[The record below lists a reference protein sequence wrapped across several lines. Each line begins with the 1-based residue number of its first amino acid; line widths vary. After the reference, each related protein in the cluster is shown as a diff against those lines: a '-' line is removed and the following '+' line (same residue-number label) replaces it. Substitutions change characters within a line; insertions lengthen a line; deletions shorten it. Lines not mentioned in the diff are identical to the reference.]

1 MYLALPGS
9 SLSTARCVALH
20 KSHILP
26 ASFIFA
32 ALSDWL
38 TEKGRLSAGLLAH
51 RPETPPHSQPD
62 CTPPTEVLSPPP
74 PNPVTSMADPL
85 SIAASCIAVMTAVG
99 QTTRLVRDFVRT
111 YRNAR
116 TDLVRLSQETSGLD
130 LILQSLHDIVSDGTG
145 IAGVPPQVLEQ
156 LDTIIRDCG
165 SILDNIQAVLD
176 GFVGT
181 WAETTWVLT
190 GKKKIADQVVLLE
203 ANRKALDLALSTID
217 LCVNSDY
224 QS

>member
-1 MYLALPGS
+1 MLTAPKHPLIH
-9 SLSTARCVALH
+9 SLTAHL
-20 KSHILP
+20 
-26 ASFIFA
+26 
-32 ALSDWL
+32 
-38 TEKGRLSAGLLAH
+38 RLRSCPLRH
-51 RPETPPHSQPD
+51 Q
-62 CTPPTEVLSPPP
+62 
-74 PNPVTSMADPL
+74 NPVTSMADPL

-116 TDLVRLSQETSGLD
+116 TDLVRLSQEISVLD

-145 IAGVPPQVLEQ
+145 IAGVPPRVLEQ

-181 WAETTWVLT
+181 WAETKWVLT

-217 LCVNSDY
+217 LCVEDDY
-224 QS
+224 QFSCNHSVPLSNRRPSIVRYHKASNKTQPSFARTLRATRRS